1 MAKRETDEI
10 TIPAVAVDAFNE
22 AIQQVAPDKQST
34 PTGKIFSE
42 TDVENIRKQEKDK
55 MYKRLEEA
63 DARTKAMEEQLN
75 KMREQFEKTSGDT
88 ENVEDG
94 VVKETENSETTSL
107 DYDKVLEDST
117 KVDVAGFHNV
127 TEND

>member
-1 MAKRETDEI
+1 MEKKAKEHRKKVAKRNANI
-10 TIPAVAVDAFNE
+10 
-22 AIQQVAPDKQST
+22 KQ
-34 PTGKIFSE
+34 
-42 TDVENIRKQEKDK
+42 QEKK
-55 MYKRLEEA
+55 MEKVWM
-63 DARTKAMEEQLN
+63 TAMEEQLN

>member
-1 MAKRETDEI
+1 MGKKAKEHRKKVAKRNANI
-10 TIPAVAVDAFNE
+10 
-22 AIQQVAPDKQST
+22 KQ
-34 PTGKIFSE
+34 
-42 TDVENIRKQEKDK
+42 QEKK
-55 MYKRLEEA
+55 MEKVWME
-63 DARTKAMEEQLN
+63 AMEEQLN

-117 KVDVAGFHNV
+117 KVEVAGFHNV

>member
-1 MAKRETDEI
+1 MGKKAKEHRKKVAKRNANI
-10 TIPAVAVDAFNE
+10 
-22 AIQQVAPDKQST
+22 KQ
-34 PTGKIFSE
+34 
-42 TDVENIRKQEKDK
+42 QEKK
-55 MYKRLEEA
+55 MEKVWM
-63 DARTKAMEEQLN
+63 TAMEEQLN

-94 VVKETENSETTSL
+94 VVKETENSETKSL

>member
-22 AIQQVAPDKQST
+22 AVQQVAPNNQST

-63 DARTKAMEEQLN
+63 DARAKTMEEQL
-75 KMREQFEKTSGDT
+75 KVITGEREKRGRQERVSGKPSCR
-88 ENVEDG
+88 EPG
-94 VVKETENSETTSL
+94 K
-107 DYDKVLEDST
+107 KRAPST
-117 KVDVAGFHNV
+117 WAPPAPH
-127 TEND
+127 

>member
-1 MAKRETDEI
+1 MGKKAKEHRKKVAKRNANI
-10 TIPAVAVDAFNE
+10 
-22 AIQQVAPDKQST
+22 KQ
-34 PTGKIFSE
+34 
-42 TDVENIRKQEKDK
+42 QEKK
-55 MYKRLEEA
+55 MEKVWM
-63 DARTKAMEEQLN
+63 TAMEEQLN

>member
-1 MAKRETDEI
+1 MGKKAKEHRKKVAKRNANI
-10 TIPAVAVDAFNE
+10 
-22 AIQQVAPDKQST
+22 KQ
-34 PTGKIFSE
+34 
-42 TDVENIRKQEKDK
+42 QEKK
-55 MYKRLEEA
+55 MEKVWM
-63 DARTKAMEEQLN
+63 TAMEEQLN

-107 DYDKVLEDST
+107 DYDKVLENSP
-117 KVDVAGFHNV
+117 KVEVAGFHNV

>member
-1 MAKRETDEI
+1 MGKKAKEHRKKVAKRNANI
-10 TIPAVAVDAFNE
+10 
-22 AIQQVAPDKQST
+22 KQ
-34 PTGKIFSE
+34 
-42 TDVENIRKQEKDK
+42 QEKK
-55 MYKRLEEA
+55 MEKVWM
-63 DARTKAMEEQLN
+63 TAMEEQLN

-88 ENVEDG
+88 ENVEDR

-117 KVDVAGFHNV
+117 KVEVAGFHNV

>member
-1 MAKRETDEI
+1 MGKKTKEHRKKVAKRNANI
-10 TIPAVAVDAFNE
+10 
-22 AIQQVAPDKQST
+22 KQ
-34 PTGKIFSE
+34 
-42 TDVENIRKQEKDK
+42 QEKK
-55 MYKRLEEA
+55 MEKVWM
-63 DARTKAMEEQLN
+63 TAMEEQLN

-117 KVDVAGFHNV
+117 KVEVAGFHNV